1 MTGVKVA
8 SSRTVAFKA
17 LCALRKNTTYVQDF
31 LKHFDAFH
39 ALLQD
44 EKSFVQHVVCGVISS
59 QSMVDKMLAQYVKR
73 LAHQPYKVLIC
84 LRMATYELVYRQTAA
99 YAVVS
104 QYVEL
109 VRLVDKRGASFVN
122 AVLHR
127 IAAHDQTNFAHARQ
141 HLVRIVQDCHSYDDI
156 LRVINAA
163 PISAE
168 SQHHLLQSFGF
179 TCESDFIYE
188 ACLVSG
194 LPTWIVKRVYRDRG
208 LFICAHM
215 ALAAQA
221 HVPFYVCKNPYNP
234 PQIPGEL
241 VPVQNAW
248 GSYKLQ
254 GISPAALYND
264 IEGQRLTISDFA
276 AQCIAACVVHTRPKK
291 LLEIGCGKGT
301 KSLLISYMNKRLSCP
316 AISERVVCDKSPQ
329 KLACAR
335 KRLSRAHINDLIRFV
350 AHDAIK
356 LDTYFDEHERFDTV
370 FIDAPCSGSGTM
382 RRHVE
387 APTTMSE
394 TVLDAARS
402 HSLVYTQRELLR
414 AASRLVNVGGFLIY
428 ATCSIFSCEN
438 EDVVSA
444 FLASDAGKGFA
455 CTNFPRAWTQE
466 LHASM
471 REVVTQAYDSFSAS
485 VVDINRKVTADR
497 KTTADVRSSS
507 QVAPDA
513 AFTSSQAVSATTCT
527 SSQVASDGACTS
539 SHCGMYVFVPM
550 AHSCDSHFVACL
562 TRIS

>member
-1 MTGVKVA
+1 MTSVKVA

-31 LKHFDAFH
+31 LKHFDAFR

-141 HLVRIVQDCHSYDDI
+141 HLVRIIQDCHSYDDI

-168 SQHHLLQSFGF
+168 SQHHLLQSYGF
-179 TCESDFIYE
+179 TCESDFLCE

-234 PQIPGEL
+234 PQIPDTL
-241 VPVQNAW
+241 VPVQSAW
-248 GSYKLQ
+248 GSYTLQ
-254 GISPAALYND
+254 GISPALLYND

-316 AISERVVCDKSPQ
+316 AISERVLCDKSSQ

-335 KRLSRAHINDLIRFV
+335 KRLSRANITDPIRFV
-350 AHDAIK
+350 AHDATT

-387 APTTMSE
+387 APITMSE
-394 TVLDAARS
+394 TALDVACS

-444 FLASDAGKGFA
+444 FLASDAGKGFV

-471 REVVTQAYDSFSAS
+471 HEVVTQAYNSFSAS
-485 VVDINRKVTADR
+485 VVDTNHKATADR
-497 KTTADVRSSS
+497 KATTDVHSSS
-507 QVAPDA
+507 QIAPDA
-513 AFTSSQAVSATTCT
+513 ASTTSQAT
-527 SSQVASDGACTS
+527 SDGACTS
-539 SHCGMYVFVPM
+539 SRCGMYLFAPM